1 MLPGFSGHLISESFI
16 ERHLGSS
23 LTNGSSEPGR
33 HRLLRCRALSA
44 SLGPA
49 SSLRALLEAGA
60 APLFRELG
68 FAGPVS
74 VVPLK
79 GTLAA
84 TLSTGSEPVALI
96 VAPWGQRLD
105 GSWRGAVVYAREQA
119 ASWCLL
125 FNGIHARV
133 IETNRLYSRR
143 HVQFDLDVTLDDE
156 RTSAVLQTVL
166 QAGSFSIAGGR
177 RESMLHRLV
186 QSSEDDS
193 ADVRRSLRH
202 GVLHASADV
211 LGALIAR
218 RPAAAIDGALEQAL
232 TIVYR
237 ILFLLFAEARGL
249 VPLWHP
255 IYRESYS
262 LDGLRAAA
270 ERPGPA
276 PGLWDALRAISRLA
290 HAGCR
295 VGDLHVT
302 PFNGRLFSPLR
313 TPLAER
319 HDLDDEAGR
328 RALLALA
335 TRTTVDHAGR
345 ERIAYRDLGVE
356 QLGAVYETVLDYEP
370 RIAAMP
376 VSSRRTPPPSHV
388 GTSMHLGSD
397 RRKST
402 GTFYTPQ
409 PIAQFLIRR
418 TLGPLVRDAAPDTIL
433 GLKVLD
439 PAMGSGAFLV
449 AACVYLAH
457 AYEAALVRSGS
468 CHATDFGPQ
477 EHAAIRRTIAERC
490 LFGVDL
496 NPMAVQ
502 LACLSLWLATLAA
515 DRPLTFLDHHLQ
527 TGDSL
532 LGTWLACLSQP
543 PADRVRSRRL
553 EPLPLFDEAAAG
565 DAIRQTLPVRFR
577 LASGPNDTLE
587 QVRAKERALAALSR
601 PDAAVSRW
609 KRVANLWCARWFS
622 SPATRVPTSA
632 FGALS
637 DQVLTGSGA
646 LPAAIASR
654 YLHDAEAI
662 AASRRFFHW
671 ELEFPE
677 AFFTANGERL
687 ASAGFDAVVTNPP
700 WDMIRADAGSANDRE
715 RHRRDTGAVLRFT
728 RDAGVYAS
736 QSTGHANRYQLFV
749 ERAMALA
756 RPGGRVGLVLPS
768 GLAVDHGSAPLRR
781 MLLSRCAVDGLVG
794 FDNRQAVFPIHRS
807 VRFLLLTA
815 TSGGP
820 TTEIGCRL
828 GEHDP
833 SVLETADDEG
843 QPADSWFTLRL
854 TPALIEHLSGRDL
867 AIPDLRTPIDLA
879 IAERAAMLF
888 PPLGDGRGWA
898 AGFGRE
904 LNATDDRTSF
914 RPAGRGQPIVEGK
927 QIEPF
932 RVNLAAARCSI
943 GARDARRLLAS
954 RHQRA
959 RLAYRDV
966 AGPANRLTLIA
977 AVLPPGC
984 VSTHTVFCLRTGL
997 TLQAQHFLC
1006 WVFNSLVVN
1015 YLVRLRVGTHVTT
1028 GIVERLP
1035 VPQQQD
1041 APAAFR
1047 AIAATARQLARR
1059 HDPAALAR
1067 LNARVARLYQLS
1079 REEFDHVVGTF
1090 PLVSREDRD
1099 GALREFKDNW

>member
-1 MLPGFSGHLISESFI
+1 MLPGFSGHLLSESFL
-16 ERHLGSS
+16 ERHLENS
-23 LTNGSSEPGR
+23 LTDRTSEPGR
-33 HRLLRCRALSA
+33 HRLSRCRERCL

-49 SSLRALLEAGA
+49 SSLRAILEVGA
-60 APLFRELG
+60 APFFGELG
-68 FAGPVS
+68 FAGPVN
-74 VVPLK
+74 VVPTK

-84 TLSTGSEPVALI
+84 TLSNGSDPIALI
-96 VAPWGQRLD
+96 VTPWGQRLD
-105 GSWRGAVVYAREQA
+105 ALRRDAVVYARGQG

-133 IETNRLYSRR
+133 IETSRLYSRR
-143 HVQFDLDVTLDDE
+143 HAEFDLDVALDDE
-156 RTSAVLQTVL
+156 RASAALQMVLR
-166 QAGSFSIAGGR
+166 AASFSSTGGH
-177 RESMLHRLV
+177 RESVLHQLV

-193 ADVRRSLRH
+193 ALVRQSLRH
-202 GVLHASADV
+202 GVLHAAADV
-211 LGALIAR
+211 LGALIAQ

-276 PGLWDALRAISRLA
+276 PGLWDGLRAISRLA
-290 HAGCR
+290 HLGCQA
-295 VGDLHVT
+295 GDLRVT
-302 PFNGRLFSPLR
+302 PFNGRLFSPSR

-319 HDLDDEAGR
+319 RDLDDEAGR

-370 RIAAMP
+370 RIEEIP
-376 VSSRRTPPPSHV
+376 DSSRRTRPQSRV
-388 GTSMHLGSD
+388 VASMHLGSE
-397 RRKST
+397 RRKAT

-418 TLGPLVRDAAPDTIL
+418 TLGPLVQDAAPDEIL

-449 AACVYLAH
+449 AACVYLAQ
-457 AYEAALVRSGS
+457 AYEAALVGSGS
-468 CHATDFGPQ
+468 CHATDFGPR

-490 LFGVDL
+490 LFGVDS

-502 LACLSLWLATLAA
+502 LSCLSLWLATLAV

-527 TGDSL
+527 VGNSL
-532 LGTWLACLSQP
+532 LGTWLGCLRQAP
-543 PADRVRSRRL
+543 EDRLGRERHTT
-553 EPLPLFDEAAAG
+553 LPLFDEMAAG

-587 QVRAKERALAALSR
+587 QIREKERALAALGR

-609 KRVANLWCARWFS
+609 KRVADLWCAHWFS
-622 SPATRVPTSA
+622 PQATRVPASA

-637 DQVLTGSGA
+637 DQILTGTGA
-646 LPAAIASR
+646 LPSAIASR
-654 YLHDAEAI
+654 HLHEAEAI

-677 AFFTANGERL
+677 AFFDADGGRL
-687 ASAGFDAVVTNPP
+687 VVPGFDAVITNPP
-700 WDMIRADAGSANDRE
+700 WDMIRADAGTASDRE
-715 RHRRDTGAVLRFT
+715 QNRRDAGPVLRFT
-728 RDAGVYAS
+728 RQSGVYAS
-736 QSTGHANRYQLFV
+736 QSHGQANQYQLFI
-749 ERAMALA
+749 ERAAALT
-756 RPGGRVGLVLPS
+756 RSGGRMGLVLPS
-768 GLAVDHGSAPLRR
+768 GLAADHGSAPLRR
-781 MLLSRCAVDGLVG
+781 MLFSRCSVDGLVG
-794 FDNRQAVFPIHRS
+794 FDNRRAVFPIHRS
-807 VRFLLLTA
+807 TRFLLLTA

-820 TTEIGCRL
+820 TTEIGCRF
-828 GEHDP
+828 GEHSP
-833 SVLETADDEG
+833 SVLETADEEG
-843 QPADSWFTLRL
+843 RAADPWFTLRV
-854 TPALIEHLSGRDL
+854 TPALLEHLSGRDL
-867 AIPDLRTPIDLA
+867 AIPDLRTTTDLA
-879 IAERAAMLF
+879 IAERAAGLF
-888 PPLGDGRGWA
+888 PPLGDERGWTA
-898 AGFGRE
+898 RFGRE
-904 LNATDDRTSF
+904 LNATDDRTYF
-914 RPAGRGQPIVEGK
+914 RAAGSGHPIVEGR

-943 GARDARRLLAS
+943 RPRDARRLLAS

-966 AGPANRLTLIA
+966 ASATNRVTLIA

-1006 WVFNSLVVN
+1006 GVFNSLVVN

-1028 GIVERLP
+1028 AIVERLP
-1035 VPQQQD
+1035 VPQEKN

-1059 HDPAALAR
+1059 ADPASLAH
-1067 LNARVARLYQLS
+1067 LNAHIARLYQLS
-1079 REEFDHVVGTF
+1079 REEFEHVVNTF
-1090 PLVSREDRD
+1090 PLIPREERDR
-1099 GALREFKDNW
+1099 ALREFKAL

>member
-1 MLPGFSGHLISESFI
+1 M
-16 ERHLGSS
+16 
-23 LTNGSSEPGR
+23 
-33 HRLLRCRALSA
+33 
-44 SLGPA
+44 
-49 SSLRALLEAGA
+49 LEAGA

-68 FAGPVS
+68 FAGPVRVQS
-74 VVPLK
+74 LK
-79 GTLAA
+79 GMLAA
-84 TLSTGSEPVALI
+84 TLSDGSEPIALI

-105 GSWRGAVVYAREQA
+105 ALWRDAVVYAREQA

-133 IETNRLYSRR
+133 IETSRLYSRR

-156 RTSAVLQTVL
+156 RASAALQTVL
-166 QAGSFSIAGGR
+166 RAASFSTAGGH
-177 RESMLHRLV
+177 RESTLHQLV
-186 QSSEDDS
+186 HSSEEDS

-218 RPAAAIDGALEQAL
+218 RPAPAIDGALEQAL

-262 LDGLRAAA
+262 LDGLRAAV
-270 ERPGPA
+270 ERPGPT

-290 HAGCR
+290 HAGCQA
-295 VGDLHVT
+295 GDLRVT
-302 PFNGRLFSPLR
+302 PFNGRLFSPSR

-319 HDLDDEAGR
+319 RDLDDEAGR

-335 TRTTVDHAGR
+335 TRPTVDRAGR

-356 QLGAVYETVLDYEP
+356 QLGAVYETILDYEP
-370 RIAAMP
+370 RIAEIP
-376 VSSRRTPPPSHV
+376 DPSRRARPQSRV
-388 GTSMHLGSD
+388 VASMHLGSD

-418 TLGPLVRDAAPDTIL
+418 TLGPLVQDAAPDTIL

-449 AACVYLAH
+449 AACVYLAR
-457 AYEAALVRSGS
+457 AYEGALIRSGS

-527 TGDSL
+527 AGDSL
-532 LGTWLACLSQP
+532 LGTWLASLRQP
-543 PADRVRSRRL
+543 PADRLRSDRHTM
-553 EPLPLFDEAAAG
+553 LPLFDEVVAG

-577 LASGPNDTLE
+577 LASGPNDTPE
-587 QVRAKERALAALSR
+587 QVREKERALTALSR
-601 PDAAVSRW
+601 PDAAVSKW

-622 SPATRVPTSA
+622 SPATRAPASA

-637 DQVLTGSGA
+637 DQILTGSGP
-646 LPAAIASR
+646 LPSAIASR

-677 AFFTANGERL
+677 AFFDANGARL
-687 ASAGFDAVVTNPP
+687 ASPGFDAVITNPP
-700 WDMIRADAGSANDRE
+700 WDMIRADAGAPTDRE
-715 RHRRDTGAVLRFT
+715 RIRRDTGAVLRFT
-728 RDAGVYAS
+728 RDAGVYSS
-736 QSTGHANRYQLFV
+736 QSDGHANQYQLFI
-749 ERAMALA
+749 ERAVALTRA
-756 RPGGRVGLVLPS
+756 GGRMGLVLPF
-768 GLAVDHGSAPLRR
+768 GLAADHGSAPLRR

-807 VRFLLLTA
+807 TRFLLLTA
-815 TSGGP
+815 RSGGP
-820 TTEIGCRL
+820 TTEVGCRL
-828 GEHDP
+828 GEHNP
-833 SVLETADDEG
+833 SVLETADEEG
-843 QPADSWFTLRL
+843 RAADPWFTLRV
-854 TPALIEHLSGRDL
+854 TPALLEHLSGRDL
-867 AIPDLRTPIDLA
+867 AIPDLRTPTDLA

-888 PPLGDGRGWA
+888 PPLGDERGWA
-898 AGFGRE
+898 ARFGRE
-904 LNATDDRTSF
+904 LNATDDRRYF
-914 RPAGRGQPIVEGK
+914 CAAGSGQPIVEGK
-927 QIEPF
+927 HIEPF

-943 GARDARRLLAS
+943 RARDAQRLLAS

-966 AGPANRLTLIA
+966 ASATNRVTLIA

-984 VSTHTVFCLRTGL
+984 VSTHTVFCLKTGL
-997 TLQAQHFLC
+997 ALQAQHFLC
-1006 WVFNSLVVN
+1006 GVFNSLVVN

-1028 GIVERLP
+1028 AIVERLP
-1035 VPQQQD
+1035 VPQQKD

-1059 HDPAALAR
+1059 HDPASLAR
-1067 LNARVARLYQLS
+1067 LNAHVARLYQLS
-1079 REEFDHVVGTF
+1079 REEFEYLLGTF
-1090 PLVSREDRD
+1090 PLIPREERD
-1099 GALREFKDNW
+1099 LALREFQRAG